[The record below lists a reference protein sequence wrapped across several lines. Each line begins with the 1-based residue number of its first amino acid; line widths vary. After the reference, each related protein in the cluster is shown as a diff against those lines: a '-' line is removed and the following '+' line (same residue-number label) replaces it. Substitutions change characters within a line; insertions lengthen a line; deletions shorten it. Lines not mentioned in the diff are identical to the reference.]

1 MEFQIRSADA
11 IVEGAPCRYAHPGMD
26 SVSQFVL
33 GGAVAAAVLGA
44 EVRPWRAV
52 LIGGGL
58 GTLPDLDVLI
68 DHGEPIANMTMHR
81 AESHALLWLTL
92 ATPLLTWLVRRAA
105 PGIGWGRWS
114 LAVWLVLATHVG
126 LDWLTIYGTQV
137 WLPFTDRAWGLGCL
151 FVVDPLYTLP
161 LLLGLAGLL
170 LARRRGGG
178 WNHAGLA
185 VSTAY
190 VLWSAM
196 AQQHVLGLAGRELE
210 RLGVVAE
217 RLVAT
222 PAPLQTVLWR
232 VVAVAGDEWYE
243 AHWSFADA
251 ARPWAF
257 VRRPRGR
264 ALEAELR
271 DVPGVARLVR
281 FSHGCVRLAEDAEG
295 VRIADL
301 RMGQEPYLA
310 FEFRVARRNGDGVLV
325 PLPQPEV
332 ARRRPPL
339 GDGLRWLWRRMWGEP
354 VEPPR

>member
-1 MEFQIRSADA
+1 
-11 IVEGAPCRYAHPGMD
+11 MD

-44 EVRPWRAV
+44 AVRPWHAV
-52 LIGGGL
+52 LVGGGL

-81 AESHALLWLTL
+81 ADSHALLWLTL
-92 ATPLLTWLVRRAA
+92 VTPVLAWLVRWVA
-105 PGIGWGRWS
+105 PQVGWRRWS

-161 LLLGLAGLL
+161 LLVGLVGLL
-170 LARRRGGG
+170 VARRRGVR
-178 WNHAGLA
+178 WNVAGLTL
-185 VSTAY
+185 STAY
-190 VLWSAM
+190 VLWSVV
-196 AQQHVLGLAGRELE
+196 AQQHVLGLASRELQ
-210 RLGVVAE
+210 RLGVGAE

-232 VVAVAGDEWYE
+232 VVAVAGDDWYE

-257 VRRPRGR
+257 VRRSRGA
-264 ALEAELR
+264 ALAAELR
-271 DVPGVARLVR
+271 DVPGVARLQR
-281 FSHGCVRLAEDAEG
+281 FAHGCVRFAEDAQG

-301 RMGQEPYLA
+301 RMGQEPFLA
-310 FEFRVARRNGDGVLV
+310 FEFCVARRDAGGALV
-325 PLPQPEV
+325 PLAQPEV
-332 ARRRPPL
+332 ARRRLPI